1 MTTSRKRSGY
11 LGNTNLK
18 PAGVKVDF
26 TKKQVEEYLK
36 CAADPIY
43 FAKNYIKVV
52 SLDKGIIPFDLYDFQ
67 EEILKTLI
75 SHRHVI
81 CKLPRQS
88 GKTTT
93 VGPGYLLHKALFNQ
107 NMNIA
112 ILANKQTAAREVLS
126 RIKLAYEYLPWWLQQ
141 GIIEWNK
148 GSIQLENGSKIIAAA
163 TSSSAVRGGSFNCIG
178 GNSEIVIRHE
188 ITGKIQKCTIEDLY
202 ANSSRNIQNH
212 IYEYE
217 DDRKQIQNMVFFPNG
232 KYKKSIV
239 EKYSTIHYRKSS
251 YYSDVVGWEKYERK
265 SDKINNKRAL
275 ISSSTSSKVFDWC
288 GKGKNVSC
296 LLSNGSWE
304 TGDDG
309 ENSAVSIERVDNKLF
324 RSEENNENGNK
335 TYKGDEGKN
344 RFGTQGKGKF
354 RNNEAKNIF
363 RKYRKTSWSKK
374 TEGVWGKSFSFLDG
388 KKEDKR
394 TFRQDQQ
401 ESRKDQKNGGE
412 TSWNETIT
420 RSKRE
425 DENIGTS
432 TNTTSR
438 WSLEQGIENERLQV
452 LTKQGFKSFR
462 GVSRTRNRPTVK
474 LILESGVEL
483 VCTGDHLVST
493 SDGFLEASK
502 ISIGSSIIVNGGVC
516 SLVKKSV
523 GESCDVFDL
532 LEVKDTQAFYA
543 NNIEV
548 HNCILLDEFAH
559 VPTGVAEEFFSS
571 VYPTVTSGQTTQVII
586 ISTPNGLNMF
596 YQFWKGA
603 ISKRNEYAPIEVHWS
618 QVPEY
623 PGGPLRGEEWK
634 KKTIQNTSERQFQQ
648 EFICDFIG
656 SSNTLISSDKLNNL
670 VYNPPLI
677 RNRDGFWIYE
687 EPIKETTEGSD
698 RDHVYFMTV
707 DTSRGQGKDYSAI
720 VVFDITVMPYKVVAK
735 YRNNIVSPLLLPTV
749 ISSIG
754 KKYNEA
760 YCLVEINDIGSQ
772 VAEILHSDLQYDN
785 LVKVNMMG
793 RAGQVITEFGGG
805 KQSQYGVRT
814 TTMVKKIGC
823 SVLKNLME
831 QDKLFIEDID
841 IIDELTTF
849 IAIGNSFSADSG
861 HNDDLAM
868 CMVLF
873 SWATRQDFFE
883 NLTNIDVRIEMYS
896 KEIERVEADIMPFG
910 IFDDG
915 GASDDGGERI
925 GDDYWLI
932 VDKEKMKKPIKL
944 IGSPDS
950 NLNEWFI

>member
-141 GIIEWNK
+141 GIVEWNK

-163 TSSSAVRGGSFNCIG
+163 TSSSAVRGGSFN
-178 GNSEIVIRHE
+178 
-188 ITGKIQKCTIEDLY
+188 
-202 ANSSRNIQNH
+202 
-212 IYEYE
+212 
-217 DDRKQIQNMVFFPNG
+217 
-232 KYKKSIV
+232 
-239 EKYSTIHYRKSS
+239 
-251 YYSDVVGWEKYERK
+251 
-265 SDKINNKRAL
+265 
-275 ISSSTSSKVFDWC
+275 
-288 GKGKNVSC
+288 
-296 LLSNGSWE
+296 
-304 TGDDG
+304 
-309 ENSAVSIERVDNKLF
+309 
-324 RSEENNENGNK
+324 
-335 TYKGDEGKN
+335 
-344 RFGTQGKGKF
+344 
-354 RNNEAKNIF
+354 
-363 RKYRKTSWSKK
+363 
-374 TEGVWGKSFSFLDG
+374 
-388 KKEDKR
+388 
-394 TFRQDQQ
+394 
-401 ESRKDQKNGGE
+401 
-412 TSWNETIT
+412 
-420 RSKRE
+420 
-425 DENIGTS
+425 
-432 TNTTSR
+432 
-438 WSLEQGIENERLQV
+438 
-452 LTKQGFKSFR
+452 
-462 GVSRTRNRPTVK
+462 
-474 LILESGVEL
+474 IL
-483 VCTGDHLVST
+483 
-493 SDGFLEASK
+493 
-502 ISIGSSIIVNGGVC
+502 
-516 SLVKKSV
+516 
-523 GESCDVFDL
+523 
-532 LEVKDTQAFYA
+532 
-543 NNIEV
+543 
-548 HNCILLDEFAH
+548 LLDEFAH

-571 VYPTVTSGQTTQVII
+571 VYPTITSGQTTQVII

>member
-141 GIIEWNK
+141 GIVEWNK

-212 IYEYE
+212 IYEY
-217 DDRKQIQNMVFFPNG
+217 
-232 KYKKSIV
+232 
-239 EKYSTIHYRKSS
+239 
-251 YYSDVVGWEKYERK
+251 
-265 SDKINNKRAL
+265 
-275 ISSSTSSKVFDWC
+275 
-288 GKGKNVSC
+288 
-296 LLSNGSWE
+296 
-304 TGDDG
+304 
-309 ENSAVSIERVDNKLF
+309 
-324 RSEENNENGNK
+324 
-335 TYKGDEGKN
+335 
-344 RFGTQGKGKF
+344 
-354 RNNEAKNIF
+354 
-363 RKYRKTSWSKK
+363 
-374 TEGVWGKSFSFLDG
+374 
-388 KKEDKR
+388 
-394 TFRQDQQ
+394 
-401 ESRKDQKNGGE
+401 
-412 TSWNETIT
+412 
-420 RSKRE
+420 E

-772 VAEILHSDLQYDN
+772 VAEILHSDLQYEN

-944 IGSPDS
+944 IGLPDS

>member
-11 LGNTNLK
+11 LGNTNLN

-141 GIIEWNK
+141 GIVEWNK

-163 TSSSAVRGGSFNCIG
+163 TSSSAVRGGSFN
-178 GNSEIVIRHE
+178 
-188 ITGKIQKCTIEDLY
+188 
-202 ANSSRNIQNH
+202 
-212 IYEYE
+212 
-217 DDRKQIQNMVFFPNG
+217 
-232 KYKKSIV
+232 
-239 EKYSTIHYRKSS
+239 
-251 YYSDVVGWEKYERK
+251 
-265 SDKINNKRAL
+265 
-275 ISSSTSSKVFDWC
+275 
-288 GKGKNVSC
+288 
-296 LLSNGSWE
+296 
-304 TGDDG
+304 
-309 ENSAVSIERVDNKLF
+309 
-324 RSEENNENGNK
+324 
-335 TYKGDEGKN
+335 
-344 RFGTQGKGKF
+344 
-354 RNNEAKNIF
+354 
-363 RKYRKTSWSKK
+363 
-374 TEGVWGKSFSFLDG
+374 
-388 KKEDKR
+388 
-394 TFRQDQQ
+394 
-401 ESRKDQKNGGE
+401 
-412 TSWNETIT
+412 
-420 RSKRE
+420 
-425 DENIGTS
+425 
-432 TNTTSR
+432 
-438 WSLEQGIENERLQV
+438 
-452 LTKQGFKSFR
+452 
-462 GVSRTRNRPTVK
+462 
-474 LILESGVEL
+474 IL
-483 VCTGDHLVST
+483 
-493 SDGFLEASK
+493 
-502 ISIGSSIIVNGGVC
+502 
-516 SLVKKSV
+516 
-523 GESCDVFDL
+523 
-532 LEVKDTQAFYA
+532 
-543 NNIEV
+543 
-548 HNCILLDEFAH
+548 LLDEFAH

-571 VYPTVTSGQTTQVII
+571 VYPTITSGQTTQVII

-670 VYNPPLI
+670 VYSPPLI

-687 EPIKETTEGSD
+687 EPIKETTVGSD

>member
-141 GIIEWNK
+141 GIVEWNK

-163 TSSSAVRGGSFNCIG
+163 TSSSAVRGGSFN
-178 GNSEIVIRHE
+178 
-188 ITGKIQKCTIEDLY
+188 
-202 ANSSRNIQNH
+202 
-212 IYEYE
+212 
-217 DDRKQIQNMVFFPNG
+217 
-232 KYKKSIV
+232 
-239 EKYSTIHYRKSS
+239 
-251 YYSDVVGWEKYERK
+251 
-265 SDKINNKRAL
+265 
-275 ISSSTSSKVFDWC
+275 
-288 GKGKNVSC
+288 
-296 LLSNGSWE
+296 
-304 TGDDG
+304 
-309 ENSAVSIERVDNKLF
+309 
-324 RSEENNENGNK
+324 
-335 TYKGDEGKN
+335 
-344 RFGTQGKGKF
+344 
-354 RNNEAKNIF
+354 
-363 RKYRKTSWSKK
+363 
-374 TEGVWGKSFSFLDG
+374 
-388 KKEDKR
+388 
-394 TFRQDQQ
+394 
-401 ESRKDQKNGGE
+401 
-412 TSWNETIT
+412 
-420 RSKRE
+420 
-425 DENIGTS
+425 
-432 TNTTSR
+432 
-438 WSLEQGIENERLQV
+438 
-452 LTKQGFKSFR
+452 
-462 GVSRTRNRPTVK
+462 
-474 LILESGVEL
+474 IL
-483 VCTGDHLVST
+483 
-493 SDGFLEASK
+493 
-502 ISIGSSIIVNGGVC
+502 
-516 SLVKKSV
+516 
-523 GESCDVFDL
+523 
-532 LEVKDTQAFYA
+532 
-543 NNIEV
+543 
-548 HNCILLDEFAH
+548 LLDEFAH

-571 VYPTVTSGQTTQVII
+571 VYPTITSGQTTQVII

-735 YRNNIVSPLLLPTV
+735 YRNNIVSPLLLPTI

>member
-141 GIIEWNK
+141 GIVEWNK

-163 TSSSAVRGGSFNCIG
+163 TSSSAVRGGSFN
-178 GNSEIVIRHE
+178 
-188 ITGKIQKCTIEDLY
+188 
-202 ANSSRNIQNH
+202 
-212 IYEYE
+212 
-217 DDRKQIQNMVFFPNG
+217 
-232 KYKKSIV
+232 
-239 EKYSTIHYRKSS
+239 
-251 YYSDVVGWEKYERK
+251 
-265 SDKINNKRAL
+265 
-275 ISSSTSSKVFDWC
+275 
-288 GKGKNVSC
+288 
-296 LLSNGSWE
+296 
-304 TGDDG
+304 
-309 ENSAVSIERVDNKLF
+309 
-324 RSEENNENGNK
+324 
-335 TYKGDEGKN
+335 
-344 RFGTQGKGKF
+344 
-354 RNNEAKNIF
+354 
-363 RKYRKTSWSKK
+363 
-374 TEGVWGKSFSFLDG
+374 
-388 KKEDKR
+388 
-394 TFRQDQQ
+394 
-401 ESRKDQKNGGE
+401 
-412 TSWNETIT
+412 
-420 RSKRE
+420 
-425 DENIGTS
+425 
-432 TNTTSR
+432 
-438 WSLEQGIENERLQV
+438 
-452 LTKQGFKSFR
+452 
-462 GVSRTRNRPTVK
+462 
-474 LILESGVEL
+474 IL
-483 VCTGDHLVST
+483 
-493 SDGFLEASK
+493 
-502 ISIGSSIIVNGGVC
+502 
-516 SLVKKSV
+516 
-523 GESCDVFDL
+523 
-532 LEVKDTQAFYA
+532 
-543 NNIEV
+543 
-548 HNCILLDEFAH
+548 LLDEFAH

-571 VYPTVTSGQTTQVII
+571 VYPTITSGQTTQVII

-648 EFICDFIG
+648 EFTCDFIG

-670 VYNPPLI
+670 VYSPPLI

-687 EPIKETTEGSD
+687 EPIKETTVGSD

-772 VAEILHSDLQYDN
+772 VAEILHSDLQYEN

-793 RAGQVITEFGGG
+793 RAGQIITEFGGG

-883 NLTNIDVRIEMYS
+883 NLTNMDVRIEMYS

-910 IFDDG
+910 VFDDG

>member
-67 EEILKTLI
+67 EDILKTLI

-163 TSSSAVRGGSFNCIG
+163 TSSSAVRGGSFN
-178 GNSEIVIRHE
+178 
-188 ITGKIQKCTIEDLY
+188 
-202 ANSSRNIQNH
+202 
-212 IYEYE
+212 
-217 DDRKQIQNMVFFPNG
+217 
-232 KYKKSIV
+232 
-239 EKYSTIHYRKSS
+239 
-251 YYSDVVGWEKYERK
+251 
-265 SDKINNKRAL
+265 
-275 ISSSTSSKVFDWC
+275 
-288 GKGKNVSC
+288 
-296 LLSNGSWE
+296 
-304 TGDDG
+304 
-309 ENSAVSIERVDNKLF
+309 
-324 RSEENNENGNK
+324 
-335 TYKGDEGKN
+335 
-344 RFGTQGKGKF
+344 
-354 RNNEAKNIF
+354 
-363 RKYRKTSWSKK
+363 
-374 TEGVWGKSFSFLDG
+374 
-388 KKEDKR
+388 
-394 TFRQDQQ
+394 
-401 ESRKDQKNGGE
+401 
-412 TSWNETIT
+412 
-420 RSKRE
+420 
-425 DENIGTS
+425 
-432 TNTTSR
+432 
-438 WSLEQGIENERLQV
+438 
-452 LTKQGFKSFR
+452 
-462 GVSRTRNRPTVK
+462 
-474 LILESGVEL
+474 IL
-483 VCTGDHLVST
+483 
-493 SDGFLEASK
+493 
-502 ISIGSSIIVNGGVC
+502 
-516 SLVKKSV
+516 
-523 GESCDVFDL
+523 
-532 LEVKDTQAFYA
+532 
-543 NNIEV
+543 
-548 HNCILLDEFAH
+548 LLDEFAH

-571 VYPTVTSGQTTQVII
+571 VYPTITSGQTTQVII

-670 VYNPPLI
+670 VYSPPLI

-772 VAEILHSDLQYDN
+772 VAEILHSDLQYEN

-849 IAIGNSFSADSG
+849 IAIGNSFSADAG

>member
-141 GIIEWNK
+141 GIVEWNK
-148 GSIQLENGSKIIAAA
+148 GSIQLENGSKIIATA
-163 TSSSAVRGGSFNCIG
+163 TSSSAVRGGSFN
-178 GNSEIVIRHE
+178 
-188 ITGKIQKCTIEDLY
+188 
-202 ANSSRNIQNH
+202 
-212 IYEYE
+212 
-217 DDRKQIQNMVFFPNG
+217 
-232 KYKKSIV
+232 
-239 EKYSTIHYRKSS
+239 
-251 YYSDVVGWEKYERK
+251 
-265 SDKINNKRAL
+265 
-275 ISSSTSSKVFDWC
+275 
-288 GKGKNVSC
+288 
-296 LLSNGSWE
+296 
-304 TGDDG
+304 
-309 ENSAVSIERVDNKLF
+309 
-324 RSEENNENGNK
+324 
-335 TYKGDEGKN
+335 
-344 RFGTQGKGKF
+344 
-354 RNNEAKNIF
+354 
-363 RKYRKTSWSKK
+363 
-374 TEGVWGKSFSFLDG
+374 
-388 KKEDKR
+388 
-394 TFRQDQQ
+394 
-401 ESRKDQKNGGE
+401 
-412 TSWNETIT
+412 
-420 RSKRE
+420 
-425 DENIGTS
+425 
-432 TNTTSR
+432 
-438 WSLEQGIENERLQV
+438 
-452 LTKQGFKSFR
+452 
-462 GVSRTRNRPTVK
+462 
-474 LILESGVEL
+474 IL
-483 VCTGDHLVST
+483 
-493 SDGFLEASK
+493 
-502 ISIGSSIIVNGGVC
+502 
-516 SLVKKSV
+516 
-523 GESCDVFDL
+523 
-532 LEVKDTQAFYA
+532 
-543 NNIEV
+543 
-548 HNCILLDEFAH
+548 LLDEFAH

-571 VYPTVTSGQTTQVII
+571 VYPTITSGQTTQVII

>member
-11 LGNTNLK
+11 LGNANLK

-67 EEILKTLI
+67 EDILKTLI

-163 TSSSAVRGGSFNCIG
+163 TSSSAVRGGSFN
-178 GNSEIVIRHE
+178 
-188 ITGKIQKCTIEDLY
+188 
-202 ANSSRNIQNH
+202 
-212 IYEYE
+212 
-217 DDRKQIQNMVFFPNG
+217 
-232 KYKKSIV
+232 
-239 EKYSTIHYRKSS
+239 
-251 YYSDVVGWEKYERK
+251 
-265 SDKINNKRAL
+265 
-275 ISSSTSSKVFDWC
+275 
-288 GKGKNVSC
+288 
-296 LLSNGSWE
+296 
-304 TGDDG
+304 
-309 ENSAVSIERVDNKLF
+309 
-324 RSEENNENGNK
+324 
-335 TYKGDEGKN
+335 
-344 RFGTQGKGKF
+344 
-354 RNNEAKNIF
+354 
-363 RKYRKTSWSKK
+363 
-374 TEGVWGKSFSFLDG
+374 
-388 KKEDKR
+388 
-394 TFRQDQQ
+394 
-401 ESRKDQKNGGE
+401 
-412 TSWNETIT
+412 
-420 RSKRE
+420 
-425 DENIGTS
+425 
-432 TNTTSR
+432 
-438 WSLEQGIENERLQV
+438 
-452 LTKQGFKSFR
+452 
-462 GVSRTRNRPTVK
+462 
-474 LILESGVEL
+474 IL
-483 VCTGDHLVST
+483 
-493 SDGFLEASK
+493 
-502 ISIGSSIIVNGGVC
+502 
-516 SLVKKSV
+516 
-523 GESCDVFDL
+523 
-532 LEVKDTQAFYA
+532 
-543 NNIEV
+543 
-548 HNCILLDEFAH
+548 LLDEFAH

-571 VYPTVTSGQTTQVII
+571 VYPTITSGQTTQVII

-670 VYNPPLI
+670 VYSPPLI

-735 YRNNIVSPLLLPTV
+735 YRNNIVSPLLLPTI

-772 VAEILHSDLQYDN
+772 VAEILHSDLQYEN

-925 GDDYWLI
+925 GDDYWLV